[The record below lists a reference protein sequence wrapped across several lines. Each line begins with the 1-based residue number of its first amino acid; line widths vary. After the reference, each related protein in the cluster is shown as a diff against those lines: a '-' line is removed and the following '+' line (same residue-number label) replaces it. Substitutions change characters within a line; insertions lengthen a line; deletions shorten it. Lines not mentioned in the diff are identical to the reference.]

1 MIDRVTKPLDPP
13 TYVIVLPMVSM
24 QRLPRLVELILALVL
39 CGVIALWVV
48 RMLRGESIAVPPAA
62 SAGMAAVG
70 GRVEEVLASARLF
83 GSRRP
88 GVLSDN
94 VRALGVV
101 ADASGQGSVIVS
113 VDGQAPRVYRIGD
126 TLDGRRVTAIHA
138 DEIELESGGARQVF
152 RLPEPRPAAQ
162 GLTILGAGPA
172 AAMPAPAVVSPA
184 ASPTPY
190 PYAAPPSPQPQMQPQ
205 PQPKLAFPPPQNSS
219 QTVVAPT
226 SSSLER

>member
-1 MIDRVTKPLDPP
+1 
-13 TYVIVLPMVSM
+13 MVSM
-24 QRLPRLVELILALVL
+24 RRLPRLLELILALVL

-48 RMLRGESIAVPPAA
+48 RMLRGDAIAVPPAA
-62 SAGMAAVG
+62 NAGATAGG

-101 ADASGQGSVIVS
+101 SDASGQGSVIVS
-113 VDGQAPRVYRIGD
+113 VDGQTPRVYRVGD

-152 RLPEPRPAAQ
+152 RLPESRPAAQ
-162 GLTILGAGPA
+162 GLTIIGSGSQAD
-172 AAMPAPAVVSPA
+172 AAMSTAAPVAPAVLPAPSPY
-184 ASPTPY
+184 S
-190 PYAAPPSPQPQMQPQ
+190 APPSPPLRMQPAG
-205 PQPKLAFPPPQNSS
+205 PLPPPS
-219 QTVVAPT
+219 P
-226 SSSLER
+226 SLNK

>member
-1 MIDRVTKPLDPP
+1 
-13 TYVIVLPMVSM
+13 M
-24 QRLPRLVELILALVL
+24 QRLPRLVELILALIL
-39 CGVIALWVV
+39 FGVIALWSV

-62 SAGMAAVG
+62 NSGMTAGG

-101 ADASGQGSVIVS
+101 ADAGGQGSVIVS
-113 VDGQAPRVYRIGD
+113 VDGQAARVYRVGD

-152 RLPEPRPAAQ
+152 RLPESRPAAQ
-162 GLTILGAGPA
+162 GLTIIGSGPA
-172 AAMPAPAVVSPA
+172 SSIPTPMVVSPGA
-184 ASPTPY
+184 PPVLSPAPS
-190 PYAAPPSPQPQMQPQ
+190 PYAAPLSPPPAMQPQ
-205 PQPKLAFPPPQNSS
+205 PQLGYPPPQ
-219 QTVVAPT
+219 T
-226 SSSLER
+226 SSPSVVTPNTSLEK